1 LQCISLSRA
10 AVYTPK
16 LSLLPLAI
24 SLACTRDRHRPQKYS
39 ICLIYLLSKK
49 YFFLSFLAF
58 LPVFTPVFYQIFD
71 IFGNLRAVA
80 RAAGAKKTDAGAPV
94 V

>member
-1 LQCISLSRA
+1 VQQF
-10 AVYTPK
+10 TPPK

-24 SLACTRDRHRPQKYS
+24 SFARARERRWLQKYS

-58 LPVFTPVFYQIFD
+58 SPVFSPVFYRIMF
-71 IFGNLRAVA
+71 FS
-80 RAAGAKKTDAGAPV
+80 
-94 V
+94 